1 MHIGVDPL
9 LQNNRHEAQLQGLNA
24 EKHTNNN
31 NNETE
36 RDFPELPFIHFGR
49 CVCSCTN
56 LGNGTPL
63 VHSKQI
69 VIFGYMT
76 HARLHIKKKMWRA
89 NPHGELQP
97 WQNSQS

>member
-36 RDFPELPFIHFGR
+36 REFHNFPELPFIHFGR
-49 CVCSCTN
+49 CVCS
-56 LGNGTPL
+56 
-63 VHSKQI
+63 
-69 VIFGYMT
+69 
-76 HARLHIKKKMWRA
+76 
-89 NPHGELQP
+89 
-97 WQNSQS
+97 